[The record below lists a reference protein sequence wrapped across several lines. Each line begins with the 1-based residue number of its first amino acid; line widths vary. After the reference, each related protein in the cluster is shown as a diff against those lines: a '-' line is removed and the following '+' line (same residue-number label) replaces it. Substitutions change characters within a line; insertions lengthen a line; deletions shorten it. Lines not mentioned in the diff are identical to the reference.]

1 MCIRDSVTS
10 VPFTNISGVPSPIT
24 GGAYDLRCAVGSSG
38 QTMSCYGPDNDPYMT
53 YELEMTTTW
62 HPRINIVG
70 EYPHN

>member
-1 MCIRDSVTS
+1 
-10 VPFTNISGVPSPIT
+10 
-24 GGAYDLRCAVGSSG
+24 
-38 QTMSCYGPDNDPYMT
+38 MSCYGPDNDPYMT